1 MDNFFPYKI
10 KLISYPL
17 TGSLRSLSQVNKGK
31 IAPMSTVSTHP
42 SIASSL
48 SQPVLAD
55 LAIQIRQLAKQFGF
69 LDIGIVEPN
78 LEQAGERLNNW
89 LAQGFQADMAY
100 MGEHGSKRWRAQEL
114 VPGTARVICL
124 TMPYLDAEVT
134 TKSCLEDAQQG
145 YVARY
150 ALGRDYHKL
159 VRKRLAQMAKA
170 IEQLIGPFGYRVFV
184 DSAPV
189 MEKPMAQQAGLG
201 WQGKNTLLINRK
213 SGSWFFLGEIF
224 VDLPLPTDEAYD
236 KDHCSR
242 CTACMDVCPT
252 NAFPEP
258 YVLDAN
264 KCIAYLTI
272 EHKGPI
278 PLELRPLMGNRIFG
292 CDDCQLG
299 CPYNRLPATSQEA
312 DFSPRHQLDQPS
324 LIQLFNWSAE
334 EFDQRTQG
342 SPIRRAGYDGWLRN
356 IAIAIGNGRPCK
368 ASFAALNT
376 KLHTASPMVAEH
388 IQWAIE
394 SLNERQNRGIPLLEL
409 PLNQLEVKKL
419 THLK

>member
-1 MDNFFPYKI
+1 
-10 KLISYPL
+10 
-17 TGSLRSLSQVNKGK
+17 
-31 IAPMSTVSTHP
+31 MSTTPPHASN
-42 SIASSL
+42 SSSL
-48 SQPVLAD
+48 SQQQLAD
-55 LAIQIRQLAKQFGF
+55 LAIQIGQLAKQFGF
-69 LDIGIVEPN
+69 HDMGIVDPT
-78 LEQAGERLNNW
+78 LETAGERLNEW
-89 LAQGFQADMAY
+89 LAQGYQADMGY
-100 MGEHGSKRWRAQEL
+100 MGEHGSKRWRASEL

-124 TMPYLDAEVT
+124 TMPYLDPEIT
-134 TKSCLEDAQQG
+134 TKSCLEDDQQG

-150 ALGRDYHKL
+150 AMGRDYHKL

-170 IEQLIGPFGYRVFV
+170 IEKLIGPFGYRVFV

-224 VDLPLPTDEAYD
+224 VDLPLPTTAPYE

-272 EHKGPI
+272 EHKGSI
-278 PLELRPLMGNRIFG
+278 PEDIRPLMGNRIFG

-299 CPYNRLPATSQEA
+299 CPYNRVPVATQEN
-312 DFSPRHQLDQPS
+312 DFAPRHNLDQAS
-324 LIQLFNWSAE
+324 LIELFNWTAE
-334 EFDQRTQG
+334 EFDERTQG
-342 SPIRRAGYDGWLRN
+342 SPIRRSGYEGWLRN
-356 IAIAIGNGRPCK
+356 IAVALGNGQ
-368 ASFAALNT
+368 ATDDNLSALT
-376 KLHTASPMVAEH
+376 HKLNQVTPMVAEH
-388 IQWAIE
+388 IQWAIDTLQDRE
-394 SLNERQNRGIPLLEL
+394 KGLIPLQTL
-409 PLNQLEVKKL
+409 PLNQLEAKKL
-419 THLK
+419 KHLK

>member
-1 MDNFFPYKI
+1 
-10 KLISYPL
+10 
-17 TGSLRSLSQVNKGK
+17 
-31 IAPMSTVSTHP
+31 MSTTPPHASN
-42 SIASSL
+42 SSSL
-48 SQPVLAD
+48 SQQQLAD
-55 LAIQIRQLAKQFGF
+55 LAIQIGQLAKQFGF
-69 LDIGIVEPN
+69 HDMGIVDPA
-78 LEQAGERLNNW
+78 LETAGERLNEW
-89 LAQGFQADMAY
+89 LAQGYQADMGY
-100 MGEHGSKRWRAQEL
+100 MGEHGSKRWRANEL

-124 TMPYLDAEVT
+124 TMPYLDPEIS
-134 TKSCLEDAQQG
+134 TKSCLEDDQQG

-224 VDLPLPTDEAYD
+224 VDLPLPTSDPYE

-242 CTACMDVCPT
+242 CTVCMDVCPT

-272 EHKGPI
+272 EHKGSI
-278 PLELRPLMGNRIFG
+278 PLDLRPLMGNRIFG

-299 CPYNRLPATSQEA
+299 CPYNRVPTASKES
-312 DFSPRHQLDQPS
+312 DFAPRHNLDQAS
-324 LIQLFNWSAE
+324 LIELFNWTAE
-334 EFDQRTQG
+334 EFDERTQG
-342 SPIRRAGYDGWLRN
+342 SPIRRSGYDGWLRN
-356 IAIAIGNGRPCK
+356 IAVAIGNGK
-368 ASFAALNT
+368 ATDVSMQALEA
-376 KLHTASPMVAEH
+376 KLPTASDMVQEH
-388 IQWAIE
+388 IQWALAE
-394 SLNERQNRGIPLLEL
+394 LKERQAKNIPVLEL
-409 PLNQLEVKKL
+409 PLNQLEAKKL
-419 THLK
+419 KHLN

>member
-1 MDNFFPYKI
+1 MPQ
-10 KLISYPL
+10 L
-17 TGSLRSLSQVNKGK
+17 TDHQLQDLKNSIEE
-31 IAPMSTVSTHP
+31 IAYQH
-42 SIASSL
+42 
-48 SQPVLAD
+48 
-55 LAIQIRQLAKQFGF
+55 GF
-69 LDIGIVEPN
+69 HDIGIIEPQ
-78 LEQAGERLNNW
+78 LELAGKRLNDW
-89 LAQGFQADMAY
+89 LAQGYQADMAY
-100 MGEHGSKRWRAQEL
+100 MSEHGSKRWRAEEL

-124 TMPYLDAEVT
+124 TMPYLNPDIT
-134 TKSCLEDAQQG
+134 TKSCLEDDQQG

-150 ALGRDYHKL
+150 AMGRDYHKL

-170 IEQLIGPFGYRVFV
+170 IETLIGPFGYRVFV

-224 VDLPLPTDEAYD
+224 VDLPLATTEPYE

-278 PLELRPLMGNRIFG
+278 PKDIRPLMGNRIFG

-299 CPYNRLPATSQEA
+299 CPYNRVPVATQEH
-312 DFSPRHQLDQPS
+312 DFAPRHNLDQAT
-324 LIQLFNWSAE
+324 LIELFNWTAE
-334 EFDQRTQG
+334 EFDERTQG
-342 SPIRRAGYDGWLRN
+342 SPIRRSGYDGWLRN
-356 IAIAIGNGRPCK
+356 IAVAIGNGR
-368 ASFAALNT
+368 ASEDSINALKG
-376 KLHTASPMVAEH
+376 KLNNSSVMVQEH
-388 IQWAIE
+388 IQWA
-394 SLNERQNRGIPLLEL
+394 LNELSERQANGIALLEL
-409 PLNQLEVKKL
+409 PLNQLESKKL
-419 THLK
+419 KHLN